1 MRRWEAWV
9 GVEKTKKVIT
19 VIADQSGNTDH
30 VSLREGGCG
39 NDTESETQISPC
51 YGVLP
56 ASFPITN
63 MQDKTLVR
71 RCLLSL
77 P

>member
-1 MRRWEAWV
+1 MRRWEAWL

-19 VIADQSGNTDH
+19 VTVNTGH
-30 VSLREGGCG
+30 VSLREGDCG